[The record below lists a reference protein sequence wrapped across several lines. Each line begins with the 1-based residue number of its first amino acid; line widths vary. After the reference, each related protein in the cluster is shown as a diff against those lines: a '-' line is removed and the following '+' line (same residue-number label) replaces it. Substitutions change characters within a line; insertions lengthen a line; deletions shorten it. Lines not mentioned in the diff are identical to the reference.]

1 MTLSRFRQLAA
12 LSLLLPRV
20 AASQEADDTLM
31 YREENAPQL
40 IGGIQAL
47 QRRLVYPDA
56 ERRAGVEVRA
66 IVMMVTESTGVPHNV
81 RVVRSVSPALDAAAV
96 AALREAR
103 FVPCVRNWR
112 PTACRMT
119 LPVTF
124 RAHARRRAREN
135 M

>member
-1 MTLSRFRQLAA
+1 MTLSRFWQLAA

-56 ERRAGVEVRA
+56 ERRAGVEGRV
-66 IVMMVTESTGVPHNV
+66 IVAMTVDSAVVPHAV

-96 AALREAR
+96 VALQGTR
-103 FVPCVRNWR
+103 FVPCRRLDR
-112 PTACRMT
+112 PAACRMT

-124 RAHARRRAREN
+124 RAHARRRAREK